1 VDEKNSRP
9 LKTRVSTL
17 GQEASGELIGE
28 VRLSGKWLT
37 YAALS
42 AGWTHNSYGS
52 PAEGQIKAW
61 NIAAG

>member
-1 VDEKNSRP
+1 MDDKNIRL
-9 LKTRVSTL
+9 LKTLVSAL

-42 AGWTHNSYGS
+42 AGWTYNSYGS